1 VPTLELIVVVL
12 LALLAGSALG
22 RRWRVAP
29 PLVLLVLG
37 LALGF
42 LPVFRGLTVPPEL
55 VLLIVLPALLYWES
69 LTTSLREIRANLR
82 VIALSSVLLVLL
94 TAAAVAVV
102 LHALGVGW
110 GPAWILGGV
119 LAPTDATA
127 VSGVARGL
135 PRRTLTT
142 LRAESLVNDGTAL
155 VVYAIAVHAVAE
167 PVTGGYLVG
176 RFVVSYVGGALAGIV
191 VWRVAVLLRE
201 RLHESIQQSVI
212 SLLTP
217 FAAFLLAELVHASGV
232 LAVVVAGLLISQS
245 GPRLIPAAARV
256 QSQSFWAVV
265 TYVLNGGLF
274 VLVGMQLVTAADGLS
289 STGVLPAVGWT
300 AAAFGAVIGTRLL
313 WFHTTPYVI
322 RALDRRPAQRARR
335 VSWRHRMPGAW
346 AGFRGAVSLAAAL
359 GVPEL
364 TGDGAP
370 FPGRDVIVFVTGGV
384 ILATLLVQGLTL
396 PALVRWAR
404 LPADDGIDDERH
416 HAEQV
421 ATQAAL
427 DALPLEAR
435 RLGLD
440 GEALGTVVGKLE
452 AEYRMHAEAL
462 AAADQG
468 PVVAGRVREAD
479 FDALRLAVLAH
490 KRAAVVRLRD
500 ERTID
505 DIVLREIQAQLDA
518 EEVRLSR
525 GALTPD

>member
-1 VPTLELIVVVL
+1 VLTLELIVVVL
-12 LALLAGSALG
+12 LALLAGTALG
-22 RRWRVAP
+22 RRLGVAP

-37 LALGF
+37 IGLGF
-42 LPVFRGLTVPPEL
+42 LPAFRGLTVPPEL
-55 VLLIVLPALLYWES
+55 VLLVVLPALLYWES

-82 VIALSSVLLVLL
+82 VIVLSSVLLVVV
-94 TAAAVAVV
+94 TAGVVAVV
-102 LHALGVGW
+102 LHALGMPW

-127 VSGVARGL
+127 VAGVARGM

-155 VVYAIAVHAVAE
+155 VIYAIAVHAVAE
-167 PVTGGYLVG
+167 PVTGGYLAG
-176 RFVVSYVGGALAGIV
+176 RFTLSYLGGAAAGVV
-191 VWRVAVLLRE
+191 VWWLAVQLRE
-201 RLHESIQQSVI
+201 RMHEAIQQSVI
-212 SLLTP
+212 SVLTP
-217 FAAFLLAELVHASGV
+217 FAAFLLAELVEASGV

-265 TYVLNGGLF
+265 SHVLNGALF
-274 VLVGMQLVTAADGLS
+274 VLVGMQLVTAADGLTS
-289 STGVLPAVGWT
+289 ARLAEAVGWT
-300 AAAFGAVIGTRLL
+300 AAAFGAVIGARML
-313 WFHTTPYVI
+313 WFHTTPYVV
-322 RALDRRPAQRARR
+322 RALDRRPVQRTRR

-359 GVPEL
+359 GVPET

-370 FPGRDVIVFVTGGV
+370 FPGRDVIIFITGGV

-396 PALVRWAR
+396 PAVVRWAR
-404 LPADDGIDDERH
+404 LPVDDGVESERH
-416 HAEQV
+416 HAEKV
-421 ATQAAL
+421 ATRAAL
-427 DALPLEAR
+427 DALPVEAA
-435 RLGLD
+435 RLGLT
-440 GEALGTVVGKLE
+440 GKVVAKLE

-462 AAADQG
+462 AEAGDG
-468 PVVAGRVREAD
+468 PSDDGRPREAD

-505 DIVLREIQAQLDA
+505 DIVLREVQAQLDA
-518 EEVRLSR
+518 EEVRLTR
-525 GALTPD
+525 GALSPE

>member
-1 VPTLELIVVVL
+1 MPTLELIVVVL
-12 LALLAGSALG
+12 IALLAGNAAG
-22 RRWRVAP
+22 RRLGVAP
-29 PLVLLVLG
+29 PLVLLVAGVLLG
-37 LALGF
+37 LV
-42 LPVFRGLTVPPEL
+42 PVFRGLTVPPEL
-55 VLLIVLPALLYWES
+55 VLLVVLPALLYWES

-82 VIALSSVLLVLL
+82 VIVMSSVLLVLL
-94 TAAAVAVV
+94 TAAVVAVA
-102 LHALGVGW
+102 LHALGVPW

-127 VSGVARGL
+127 VAGVARGM

-167 PVTGGYLVG
+167 PVTGGYLAG
-176 RFVVSYVGGALAGIV
+176 RFALSYLGGAAAGVLVWWLAV
-191 VWRVAVLLRE
+191 QLRE
-201 RLHESIQQSVI
+201 RAREALQQSVI

-217 FAAFLLAELVHASGV
+217 FAAFLLAELAHASGV

-245 GPRLIPAAARV
+245 GPRVIPAAARV
-256 QSQSFWAVV
+256 QSQSFWAV
-265 TYVLNGGLF
+265 TSHVLNGGLF
-274 VLVGMQLVTAADGLS
+274 VLVGIQLVTAADGLS
-289 STGVLPAVGWT
+289 STDAWHAAGWT
-300 AAAFGAVIGTRLL
+300 AAAFVAVIGTRML

-322 RALDRRPAQRARR
+322 RAVDRRAVQRTRR

-359 GVPEL
+359 GVPV
-364 TGDGAP
+364 TTADGDP

-396 PALVRWAR
+396 PAVVRWAR
-404 LPADDGIDDERH
+404 LPADGALDDERH
-416 HAEQV
+416 EAEEV
-421 ATQAAL
+421 ATRAAL
-427 DALPLEAR
+427 DALPVEAE
-435 RLGLD
+435 RLGL
-440 GEALGTVVGKLE
+440 GGKVVDRLE

-462 AAADQG
+462 EQTDDD
-468 PVVAGRVREAD
+468 VDDGRVREAD

-500 ERTID
+500 EQRID
-505 DIVLREIQAQLDA
+505 DIVLREVQAQLDA

-525 GALTPD
+525 GALAPK

>member
-1 VPTLELIVVVL
+1 MLTLELIVVVL
-12 LALLAGSALG
+12 LALLTGTALG

-42 LPVFRGLTVPPEL
+42 LPAFRGLTVPPEL
-55 VLLIVLPALLYWES
+55 VLLVVLPALLYWES

-82 VIALSSVLLVLL
+82 VIVLVSVLLVVL
-94 TAAAVAVV
+94 TAGAVAVV
-102 LHALGVGW
+102 LHALGMDW

-127 VSGVARGL
+127 VAGVARGM

-155 VVYAIAVHAVAE
+155 VIYAIAVHAVAE
-167 PVTGGYLVG
+167 PVTGGYLAG
-176 RFVVSYVGGALAGIV
+176 RFAISYLGGAAAG
-191 VWRVAVLLRE
+191 VAVWWLAVQLRE
-201 RLHESIQQSVI
+201 RMHEAIQQSVI
-212 SLLTP
+212 SVLTP

-232 LAVVVAGLLISQS
+232 LAVVVAGLLLSQS
-245 GPRLIPAAARV
+245 GPRVIPAAARV
-256 QSQSFWAVV
+256 QSQAFWAVV
-265 TYVLNGGLF
+265 SHVLNGALF

-289 STGVLPAVGWT
+289 SAGLVEALGWT

-313 WFHTTPYVI
+313 WFHTTPYLI
-322 RALDRRPAQRARR
+322 RAVDRRAVQRARR

-359 GVPEL
+359 GVPE
-364 TGDGAP
+364 TTADGTP

-396 PALVRWAR
+396 PAVVRWAR
-404 LPADDGIDDERH
+404 LPADDGVEGERH
-416 HAEQV
+416 HAEKA
-421 ATQAAL
+421 ATRAAL
-427 DALPLEAR
+427 EALPAEAA
-435 RLGLD
+435 RLGLE
-440 GEALGTVVGKLE
+440 GKVVAKLE

-462 AAADQG
+462 AE
-468 PVVAGRVREAD
+468 AGAEHPQDGRPREAD

-505 DIVLREIQAQLDA
+505 DIVLREVQAQLDA
-518 EEVRLSR
+518 EEVRLTR
-525 GALTPD
+525 GALSPE

>member
-12 LALLAGSALG
+12 LALLAGNALG
-22 RRWRVAP
+22 RRWRIAP
-29 PLVLLVLG
+29 PLVLLLLG

-42 LPVFRGLTVPPEL
+42 LPAFRGLTVPPEL
-55 VLLIVLPALLYWES
+55 VLLVVLPALLYWES

-82 VIALSSVLLVLL
+82 VIALSSVLLVVL
-94 TAAAVAVV
+94 TAGAVAAV
-102 LHALGVGW
+102 LHALGMPW

-127 VSGVARGL
+127 VAGVARGM

-142 LRAESLVNDGTAL
+142 LRAESLINDGTAL
-155 VVYAIAVHAVAE
+155 VIYAIAVHAVAE
-167 PVTGGYLVG
+167 PVTGGYLAE
-176 RFVVSYVGGALAGIV
+176 RFALSYVGGAVAG
-191 VWRVAVLLRE
+191 VAVWWLAVQLRE
-201 RLHESIQQSVI
+201 RVHEPIQQSVI
-212 SLLTP
+212 SVLTP

-232 LAVVVAGLLISQS
+232 FAVVLAGLLISQS
-245 GPRLIPAAARV
+245 GPRVIPAAARV
-256 QSQSFWAVV
+256 QSQSFWSVV
-265 TYVLNGGLF
+265 SHVLNGALF
-274 VLVGMQLVTAADGLS
+274 VLVGMQIVTAADGLS
-289 STGVLPAVGWT
+289 STDVLEALGWT
-300 AAAFGAVIGTRLL
+300 AAAFVAVIGTRLL

-322 RALDRRPAQRARR
+322 RAIDRRPVQRTRR

-359 GVPEL
+359 GVPET

-396 PALVRWAR
+396 PAVVRWAR
-404 LPADDGIDDERH
+404 LPEDADLEHERH
-416 HAEQV
+416 EAERV
-421 ATQAAL
+421 ATDAAL
-427 DALPLEAR
+427 EALPAEAE
-435 RLGLD
+435 RLGL
-440 GEALGTVVGKLE
+440 GGKVVAKLE

-462 AAADQG
+462 EETVQDPDG
-468 PVVAGRVREAD
+468 ERRSDGRPREAD

-505 DIVLREIQAQLDA
+505 DIVLREVQAQLDA

-525 GALTPD
+525 GALSPE

>member
-12 LALLAGSALG
+12 LALLAGNALG
-22 RRWRVAP
+22 RRWRIAP
-29 PLVLLVLG
+29 PLVLLLLG

-42 LPVFRGLTVPPEL
+42 LPAFRGLTVPPEL
-55 VLLIVLPALLYWES
+55 VLLVVLPALLYWES

-82 VIALSSVLLVLL
+82 VIALSSVLLVVL
-94 TAAAVAVV
+94 TAGAVAAV
-102 LHALGVGW
+102 LHALGMPW

-127 VSGVARGL
+127 VAGVARGM

-142 LRAESLVNDGTAL
+142 LRAESLINDGTAL
-155 VVYAIAVHAVAE
+155 VIYAIAVHAVAE
-167 PVTGGYLVG
+167 PVTGGYLAE
-176 RFVVSYVGGALAGIV
+176 RFALSYVGGAAAG
-191 VWRVAVLLRE
+191 VAVWWLAVQLRE
-201 RLHESIQQSVI
+201 RVHEPIQQSVI
-212 SLLTP
+212 SVLTP

-232 LAVVVAGLLISQS
+232 FAVVLAGLLISQS
-245 GPRLIPAAARV
+245 GPRVIPAAARV
-256 QSQSFWAVV
+256 QSQSFWSVV
-265 TYVLNGGLF
+265 SHVLNGALF
-274 VLVGMQLVTAADGLS
+274 VLVGMQIVTAADGLS
-289 STGVLPAVGWT
+289 STDVLEALGWT
-300 AAAFGAVIGTRLL
+300 AAAFVAVIGTRLL

-322 RALDRRPAQRARR
+322 RAIDRRPVQRTRR

-359 GVPEL
+359 GVPET

-396 PALVRWAR
+396 PAVVRWAR
-404 LPADDGIDDERH
+404 LPEDADLEHERH
-416 HAEQV
+416 EAERV
-421 ATQAAL
+421 ATDAAL
-427 DALPLEAR
+427 EALPAEAE
-435 RLGLD
+435 RLGL
-440 GEALGTVVGKLE
+440 GGKVVAKLE

-462 AAADQG
+462 EETVQDPDG
-468 PVVAGRVREAD
+468 ERRSDGRPREAD

-505 DIVLREIQAQLDA
+505 DIVLREVQAQLDA

-525 GALTPD
+525 GALSPE

>member
-1 VPTLELIVVVL
+1 MPTLELIVVVL
-12 LALLAGSALG
+12 VTLLAGSALG
-22 RRWRVAP
+22 RRLGVAP
-29 PLVLLVLG
+29 PLVLLVAG

-55 VLLIVLPALLYWES
+55 VLMVVLPALLYWES

-82 VIALSSVLLVLL
+82 VIVLVSIVLVVL
-94 TAAAVAVV
+94 TAGAVAVV
-102 LHALGVGW
+102 LHALGLPW

-127 VSGVARGL
+127 VAGVARGM

-155 VVYAIAVHAVAE
+155 VIYAIAVHAVAE
-167 PVTGGYLVG
+167 PVTGGYLAS
-176 RFVVSYVGGALAGIV
+176 RFAVSYLGGAAAGVV
-191 VWRVAVLLRE
+191 VWWLAVHLRE
-201 RLHESIQQSVI
+201 RAREPLQQSVI

-265 TYVLNGGLF
+265 SHVLNGGLF
-274 VLVGMQLVTAADGLS
+274 VLVGIQLVTAADGLS
-289 STGVLPAVGWT
+289 SAGTWQAVGWT
-300 AAAFGAVIGTRLL
+300 GAAFVAVIGTRLL
-313 WFHTTPYVI
+313 WFHTTPYLI
-322 RALDRRPAQRARR
+322 RAIDRRPVQRTRR

-359 GVPEL
+359 GVPET
-364 TGDGAP
+364 TGAGDP

-396 PALVRWAR
+396 PAVVRWAR
-404 LPADDGIDDERH
+404 LPADDALEDERH
-416 HAEQV
+416 KAEKV
-421 ATQAAL
+421 ATRAAL
-427 DALPLEAR
+427 EALPVEAE
-435 RLGLD
+435 RLGVD
-440 GEALGTVVGKLE
+440 DRVVRKLE
-452 AEYRMHAEAL
+452 AEFRLHAEAL
-462 AAADQG
+462 EQTDG
-468 PVVAGRVREAD
+468 DTDDGRVREAD

-490 KRAAVVRLRD
+490 KRAAVVQLRD
-500 ERTID
+500 DQHID
-505 DIVLREIQAQLDA
+505 DIVLREVQAQLDA
-518 EEVRLSR
+518 EEVRLTR
-525 GALTPD
+525 GATEAE

>member
-1 VPTLELIVVVL
+1 MLTLELIVVVL
-12 LALLAGSALG
+12 LAILAGTALG

-42 LPVFRGLTVPPEL
+42 LPAFRGLTVPPEM
-55 VLLIVLPALLYWES
+55 VLLVVLPALLYWES

-82 VIALSSVLLVLL
+82 VIVLVSIVLVVL
-94 TAAAVAVV
+94 TAGAVAVV
-102 LHALGVGW
+102 LHALGMDW

-127 VSGVARGL
+127 VAGVARGM

-155 VVYAIAVHAVAE
+155 VIYAIAVHAVAE
-167 PVTGGYLVG
+167 PVTGGYLAG
-176 RFVVSYVGGALAGIV
+176 RFAISYLGGVAAG
-191 VWRVAVLLRE
+191 VAVWWLAVQLRE
-201 RLHESIQQSVI
+201 RMQEAIQQSVV
-212 SLLTP
+212 SVLTP

-232 LAVVVAGLLISQS
+232 LAVVVAGLLLSQS

-265 TYVLNGGLF
+265 SHVLNGALF
-274 VLVGMQLVTAADGLS
+274 VLVGMQLITAADGLS
-289 STGVLPAVGWT
+289 SAGLVEALGWT

-313 WFHTTPYVI
+313 WFHTTPYLI
-322 RALDRRPAQRARR
+322 RAVDRRAVQRARR

-359 GVPEL
+359 GVPE
-364 TGDGAP
+364 TTADGSP

-396 PALVRWAR
+396 PAVVRWAR
-404 LPADDGIDDERH
+404 LPADDGVESERH
-416 HAEQV
+416 HAEKA
-421 ATQAAL
+421 ATRAAL
-427 DALPLEAR
+427 EALPDEAA

-440 GEALGTVVGKLE
+440 GKVVAKLE
-452 AEYRMHAEAL
+452 AEYRMHAAAL
-462 AAADQG
+462 AEADAER
-468 PVVAGRVREAD
+468 PDDGRPREAD

-500 ERTID
+500 ERAID
-505 DIVLREIQAQLDA
+505 DIVLREVQAQLDA
-518 EEVRLSR
+518 EEVRLTR
-525 GALTPD
+525 GALSPE